1 MRISKINL
9 NRKQVLLLLINLL
22 LLITFIIVSV
32 FAKNAVKDLY
42 SQQCAS
48 RWESKDVSYA
58 QVSAFI
64 SPELKMQ
71 KEELLSVR
79 SSLMETL
86 SKDSY
91 NEAAGNA
98 RVWIDTYSGECK
110 ADIRKDYNTL
120 NVTAVGVGGDFFQ
133 FHPIPLLSGG
143 YISDE
148 DLNHDR
154 IVVDENFAW
163 AMFGSNDIVGM
174 QVWMG
179 NTIYVIAGVVAVDE
193 DDLYKTAY
201 GSSNRIYM
209 SYDQLKSQQESLNIT
224 CYEVVLPNPISNYG
238 YYALK
243 KAFGMEEEEEQ
254 LGQDENPLNF
264 DNVEVMENTKRY
276 ETMPLIMSLK
286 TFQFRSMRTN
296 SIGYPYWEN
305 IARTVEEKQVVFLVI
320 RVILLIFPCICLV
333 LWVYGLWNRK
343 TWTAKSIFLGIVEKV
358 REKQEEKRE
367 KKRQEKELLKEQSEE
382 SDLDDEDFAEES
394 LEEEEPEAEPEDYEG
409 SEENWEDGIYEKD
422 EEENAD
428 DGDLEEE
435 IPSDESELRTVTGED
450 MFSL

>member
-9 NRKQVLLLLINLL
+9 NRKQVLLLLINAL
-22 LLITFIIVSV
+22 LLIVFIIVSV
-32 FAKNAVKDLY
+32 FARNAVKDLY

-48 RWESKDVSYA
+48 RWENKEVSYA

-64 SPELKMQ
+64 SPEQKMQ

-91 NEAAGNA
+91 NESAGNT
-98 RVWIDTYSGECK
+98 RVWIDAYSGECK

-163 AMFGSNDIVGM
+163 AMFGSNDIIGM

-179 NTIYVIAGVVAVDE
+179 NTIYVIAGVAAVDE

-201 GSSNRIYM
+201 GSTNRIYM

-224 CYEVVLPNPISNYG
+224 CYEAVLPNPISNYG

-276 ETMPLIMSLK
+276 EAMPLIMSLK
-286 TFQFRSMRTN
+286 TLKFRSMRTN

-305 IARTVEEKQVVFLVI
+305 IARTAEEKQVVLLVI

-333 LWVYGLWNRK
+333 LWLYGLWSRK
-343 TWTAKSIFLGIVEKV
+343 TWTTKSIFMGIVEKIRV
-358 REKQEEKRE
+358 KQEEKRE
-367 KKRQEKELLKEQSEE
+367 AKR
-382 SDLDDEDFAEES
+382 
-394 LEEEEPEAEPEDYEG
+394 LEEEEQSDCAPKDFAEDD
-409 SEENWEDGIYEKD
+409 SE
-422 EEENAD
+422 
-428 DGDLEEE
+428 DGDLEAEIYEE
-435 IPSDESELRTVTGED
+435 AEGILESEREINTEEDLYGEADEESTDDEDSEESNESELRTVTGED

>member
-9 NRKQVLLLLINLL
+9 NRKQVLLLLINAL
-22 LLITFIIVSV
+22 LLIAFIIVSV
-32 FAKNAVKDLY
+32 FSRNAVKGLY

-48 RWESKDVSYA
+48 RWENKDVSYA

-64 SPELKMQ
+64 SPERKMQ

-91 NEAAGNA
+91 NESAGNA
-98 RVWIDTYSGECK
+98 RVWIDAYSGECK

-163 AMFGSNDIVGM
+163 AMFGSNDIIGM

-179 NTIYVIAGVVAVDE
+179 NTIYVIAGVAAVDE

-201 GSSNRIYM
+201 GSTNRIYM
-209 SYDQLKSQQESLNIT
+209 SYDQLKSQQENLNIT
-224 CYEVVLPNPISNYG
+224 CYEAVLPNPISNYG

-254 LGQDENPLNF
+254 LGKDENPLNF

-286 TFQFRSMRTN
+286 TLKFRSMRTN

-305 IARTVEEKQVVFLVI
+305 IARAAEEKQVVLLVI

-333 LWVYGLWNRK
+333 LWIYGLWSHK
-343 TWTAKSIFLGIVEKV
+343 TWTAKGIFLGIVDKV
-358 REKQEEKRE
+358 RVKQEEKRE
-367 KKRQEKELLKEQSEE
+367 AKRQEEERLKEQPEE
-382 SDLDDEDFAEES
+382 EPDLDDGGVNTQEEES
-394 LEEEEPEAEPEDYEG
+394 YAESEDYEEPE
-409 SEENWEDGIYEKD
+409 ENIYEKD
-422 EEENAD
+422 EEENTD

>member
-64 SPELKMQ
+64 SPERKMQ

-305 IARTVEEKQVVFLVI
+305 IARTVEEKQVVFLV
-320 RVILLIFPCICLV
+320 